1 MSQQCLALFVHW
13 RCHLLS
19 LIKMASFNMIEIR
32 IYYQNEREIFFGIKF
47 VESEYSI
54 RYRILNVILSL
65 SKLAIKEV
73 MLFNLFERSNTLFFA
88 ILCYRTLPLWLNR
101 SSLTFYFIWFFFI
114 LIPDFH
120 YGILLIQNL

>member
-1 MSQQCLALFVHW
+1 
-13 RCHLLS
+13 
-19 LIKMASFNMIEIR
+19 MASFNMIEIR

-73 MLFNLFERSNTLFFA
+73 MFNLFERSNTLFFA
-88 ILCYRTLPLWLNR
+88 ILCY
-101 SSLTFYFIWFFFI
+101 
-114 LIPDFH
+114 
-120 YGILLIQNL
+120 

>member
-1 MSQQCLALFVHW
+1 
-13 RCHLLS
+13 
-19 LIKMASFNMIEIR
+19 MASFNMIEIR

-47 VESEYSI
+47 VELEYSI

-88 ILCYRTLPLWLNR
+88 ILCY
-101 SSLTFYFIWFFFI
+101 
-114 LIPDFH
+114 
-120 YGILLIQNL
+120 

>member
-1 MSQQCLALFVHW
+1 
-13 RCHLLS
+13 
-19 LIKMASFNMIEIR
+19 MASFNMIEIR

-88 ILCYRTLPLWLNR
+88 ILCY
-101 SSLTFYFIWFFFI
+101 
-114 LIPDFH
+114 
-120 YGILLIQNL
+120 